1 MPLGRFTNFEEPD
14 LPLRVSEREVREVG
28 GVSRCTQRSLA
39 QHGGGQGSAWGLKTH
54 SAGAA
59 GLELG
64 PAASDGMQIP
74 QAILPLAEP
83 QTGQACT

>member
-14 LPLRVSEREVREVG
+14 LPLWVSEREVREAG
-28 GVSRCTQRSLA
+28 SVSRRAQQSLA
-39 QHGGGQGSAWGLKTH
+39 QHGGGQGSVWGLETH

-64 PAASDGMQIP
+64 PAASDG
-74 QAILPLAEP
+74 
-83 QTGQACT
+83 